1 MRREHL
7 INDILD
13 SYSDIFNDFVYENS
27 ENLDSYLDDLQTNV
41 YKLKKITNKNDNKY
55 YYRGLIMIH
64 DSLDRIDKNNF
75 TDITLGVIEKIVLF
89 YIQDIE
95 MSKEKMFKLEDILI
109 EQYGFKPYEIP
120 IQACVYD
127 EWDIA
132 NLKEIIRKKCYNMY
146 NLFAYFD
153 NQIADVIEY
162 LDRYS
167 LFPKESEY
175 LTKVKLN
182 MTKLFEHLNKIREY
196 DKHTIFQINRIMKS
210 AHDYLEVINNSNDKE
225 EVKYEEKFRTI
236 IDIASELETHI
247 NL

>member
-1 MRREHL
+1 MFIYKIAQGEYTFKEERLFGNNKCYTQEEFKNL
-7 INDILD
+7 IKNIINSL
-13 SYSDIFNDFVYENS
+13 SEKRKMNHNTIYE
-27 ENLDSYLDDLQTNV
+27 V
-41 YKLKKITNKNDNKY
+41 
-55 YYRGLIMIH
+55 
-64 DSLDRIDKNNF
+64 
-75 TDITLGVIEKIVLF
+75 
-89 YIQDIE
+89 
-95 MSKEKMFKLEDILI
+95 EDILI

-120 IQACVYD
+120 IQVCVYD